1 LFYTIMEILTN
12 DDKLFDGLEI
22 LFDAGSGRTFITILD
37 DEAYM
42 PLAQAVT
49 DRLATKAR
57 SLVIKSRAVTAE
69 SWRDLS
75 QKLTALIA
83 KLGVRQAS
91 LIGMGAGASLAQNV
105 ALNDPK
111 TVRSMAVVD
120 AAARPHPGRWERL
133 IDALEARLPFG
144 LPLRLGSGGFNVR
157 SYLHRFRCPL
167 LVVCTRR
174 AGAFIREELRQLSQL
189 APTAWQVDLTAVA
202 ADEEAMAFTDTILS
216 FQETPAKCPQKNT
229 KERIG

>member
-1 LFYTIMEILTN
+1 MGTLTN
-12 DDKLFDGLEI
+12 SNKAFDGLEI
-22 LFDAGSGRTFITILD
+22 LFDGGSGRTFITILD

-49 DRLATKAR
+49 ERLSTRAR
-57 SLVIKSRAVTAE
+57 SVVIRSRSITAE

-75 QKLTALIA
+75 EKLLAMIA
-83 KLGVRQAS
+83 NLGVRQAS

-105 ALNDPK
+105 ALSEPK

-120 AAARPHPGRWERL
+120 AASRPHPTRWERFV
-133 IDALEARLPFG
+133 DALEARLPFG
-144 LPLRLGSGGFNVR
+144 LPLRLGSTGFNVR

-174 AGAFIREELRQLSQL
+174 AGGFIREELRQLSIL

-202 ADEEAMAFTDTILS
+202 AGEEANAFADTILS
-216 FQETPAKCPQKNT
+216 FQETPAKCPQKNSR
-229 KERIG
+229 ERAG